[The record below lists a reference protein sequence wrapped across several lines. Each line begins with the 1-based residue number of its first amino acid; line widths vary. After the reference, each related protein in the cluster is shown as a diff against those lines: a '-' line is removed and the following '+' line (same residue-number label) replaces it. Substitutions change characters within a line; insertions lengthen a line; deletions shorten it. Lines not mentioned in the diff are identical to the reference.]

1 MRSTSRL
8 SLAAAL
14 ILLGAAP
21 VLAQTGSATTPAA
34 PATGSTNRPAVQA
47 TPANP
52 GGAVTQQGQAQ
63 RPAVSGQHG
72 STSGTHAVPNA
83 QNGQRPAV
91 AAPSASSTAP
101 AAPMGQAPRA
111 TN

>member
-21 VLAQTGSATTPAA
+21 VLAQTATTPAA
-34 PATGSTNRPAVQA
+34 PASGTNRPAAQAA

-52 GGAVTQQGQAQ
+52 GGAVTQQGQVQ

-72 STSGTHAVPNA
+72 TTGSTHAAPS
-83 QNGQRPAV
+83 NGQRPATV
-91 AAPSASSTAP
+91 APSASSTTP